1 MNGLEAEKQAHARNP
16 LHSTA
21 SPINHWSM
29 NCPRTYAST
38 SYAFKR
44 CCYCSKSE
52 YIKTCVVTLFQVVCD
67 QNKNSPLS
75 LT

>member
-1 MNGLEAEKQAHARNP
+1 MNGLEAEKKCTREK
-16 LHSTA
+16 SVA

-52 YIKTCVVTLFQVVCD
+52 YIKTCVVTLFQVVRD
-67 QNKNSPLS
+67 QNKNFPLS